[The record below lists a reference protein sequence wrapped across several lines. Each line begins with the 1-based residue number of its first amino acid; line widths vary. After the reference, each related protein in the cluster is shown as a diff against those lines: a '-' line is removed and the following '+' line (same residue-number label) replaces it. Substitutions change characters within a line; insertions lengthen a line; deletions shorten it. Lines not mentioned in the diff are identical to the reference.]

1 MSDLIE
7 ILRAV
12 IRDEMERRRA
22 PELGIVT
29 EVLARESES
38 SDNNH
43 QVKVRLR
50 DSGVELQWVP
60 VAVGRLGLSL
70 LPQVG
75 DLVLVVFV
83 GGDLNSPVVVGSVYD
98 AQVQPPV
105 AKPAEVVYQPTDAQ
119 DASLRRFH
127 LELANGST
135 LTIDEDKLTVAL
147 GGTEV
152 VINRDGDVA
161 IKSAAKLTIQTQGDM
176 SLEASGN
183 LDLKAQGNVTVS
195 GVSATVE
202 GQGSAK
208 LKAPAVSLAGNTQ
221 FSPS

>member
-119 DASLRRFH
+119 DSSLRRFH

-161 IKSAAKLTIQTQGDM
+161 IKSAAKLSIQTQGDM

>member
-1 MSDLIE
+1 VSDLIE

-83 GGDLNSPVVVGSVYD
+83 GGDLNSPVVVGSLYD

-161 IKSAAKLTIQTQGDM
+161 IKSAAKLSIQTQGDM

-183 LDLKAQGNVTVS
+183 MDLKAQGNVTVS

>member
-12 IRDEMERRRA
+12 IRDEIERRRA

-29 EVLARESES
+29 EVLARESDS

-83 GGDLNSPVVVGSVYD
+83 GGDLNSPVVVGSLYD

-161 IKSAAKLTIQTQGDM
+161 IKSAAKLSIQTQGDM

-183 LDLKAQGNVTVS
+183 MDLKAQGNVTVS

>member
-83 GGDLNSPVVVGSVYD
+83 GGDLNSPVVVGSLYD

-161 IKSAAKLTIQTQGDM
+161 IKSAAKLSIQTQGDM

-183 LDLKAQGNVTVS
+183 MDLKAQGNVTVS

>member
-83 GGDLNSPVVVGSVYD
+83 GGDLNSPVVVGSLYD

>member
-83 GGDLNSPVVVGSVYD
+83 GGDLNSPVVVGSLYD

-161 IKSAAKLTIQTQGDM
+161 IKSAAKLSIQTQGDM

>member
-1 MSDLIE
+1 VSDLIK

-83 GGDLNSPVVVGSVYD
+83 GGDLNSPVVVGSLYD
-98 AQVQPPV
+98 VQVQPPV

-161 IKSAAKLTIQTQGDM
+161 IKSAAKLSIQTQGDM

>member
-1 MSDLIE
+1 VSDLIE

-83 GGDLNSPVVVGSVYD
+83 GGDLNSPVVVGSLYD

-183 LDLKAQGNVTVS
+183 LDLKAQGNVTMS

>member
-1 MSDLIE
+1 MSDLIK

-83 GGDLNSPVVVGSVYD
+83 GGDLNSPVVVGSLYD

-161 IKSAAKLTIQTQGDM
+161 IKSAAKLSIQTQGDM

>member
-1 MSDLIE
+1 VSDLIE

-60 VAVGRLGLSL
+60 VAVGRLGLSV

-83 GGDLNSPVVVGSVYD
+83 GGDLNSPVVVGSLYD

-161 IKSAAKLTIQTQGDM
+161 IKSAAKLSIQTQGDM

-183 LDLKAQGNVTVS
+183 LDLKAQGNVTMS

>member
-1 MSDLIE
+1 VSDLID

-98 AQVQPPV
+98 AQVQPPA
-105 AKPAEVVYQPTDAQ
+105 AKPGEVVYQPTDPE

-161 IKSAAKLTIQTQGDM
+161 IKSAAKLSIQTQGDL

-195 GVSATVE
+195 GVSTTVE

>member
-1 MSDLIE
+1 VSDLIE

-83 GGDLNSPVVVGSVYD
+83 GGDLNSPVVVGSLYD

-161 IKSAAKLTIQTQGDM
+161 IKSAAKLSIQTQGDM

>member
-119 DASLRRFH
+119 DSSLRRFH

-208 LKAPAVSLAGNTQ
+208 LKAPSVSLAGNTQ